1 MVVEEQSTRRGHI
14 LPWEVYVMVVVYPRL
29 VLALAALVLV
39 LFLLALR
46 YDPAQPVA
54 RALHHGV
61 WGLALLLV
69 WNAVFTP
76 HLGINPLSVW
86 LAGALQLPG
95 LGLLAVLAQLS

>member
-1 MVVEEQSTRRGHI
+1 
-14 LPWEVYVMVVVYPRL
+14 MVVVYPRL

-46 YDPAQPVA
+46 YDPVRPAA
-54 RALHHGV
+54 KALRHGV
-61 WGLALLLV
+61 VGLALLLV
-69 WNAVFTP
+69 WNAAFTP
-76 HLGINPLSVW
+76 RLGINPLSAW

>member
-1 MVVEEQSTRRGHI
+1 
-14 LPWEVYVMVVVYPRL
+14 MVVVYPRL
-29 VLALAALVLV
+29 VIALAALVLV

-46 YDPAQPVA
+46 YDPVQPA
-54 RALHHGV
+54 AKALRHGV

-69 WNAVFTP
+69 WNAAFTP
-76 HLGINPLSVW
+76 PLGINPLSAW